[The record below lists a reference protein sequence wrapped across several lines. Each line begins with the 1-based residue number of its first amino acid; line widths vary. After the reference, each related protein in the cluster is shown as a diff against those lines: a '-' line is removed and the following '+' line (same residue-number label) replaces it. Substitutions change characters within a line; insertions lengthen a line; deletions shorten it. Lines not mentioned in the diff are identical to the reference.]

1 MNARRVGVALLGIGV
16 VGILAVGVL
25 LRPRPVFDHTPGPI
39 PRIVD
44 AVAFHEA
51 KVAES
56 LAAGVPASNTER
68 LVLNRSAGSEVVFLY
83 LHGFSASRGE
93 GELVVDTL
101 TAEWS
106 ANTWYARLP
115 GHGGPGEAMGTAS
128 ADQYFDTVTEAVGL
142 ASRLG
147 DKVVVVATSTGA
159 TLALWAAATYP
170 EHIDA
175 VIISSPLI
183 EFADPKA
190 GLLLGSAHAEQLTRL
205 VLGETRDLRPRDEDG
220 NPVEAVN
227 SPWTKRYPSRAV
239 VHLEDVRAHAARSAI
254 YSAVTQPTLMFYY
267 YADDTNQDETIDVA
281 AARGAF
287 AQLNH
292 GAAHPQ
298 SKSVAITRGAHVLF
312 SEHIPSDKD
321 TILDESRHFL
331 RAVVGLPPR
340 ERAMQQHNSDG
351 ERTPG

>member
-16 VGILAVGVL
+16 VGILSVGVL
-25 LRPRPVFDHTPGPI
+25 LRPRPILDHTPGPL

-44 AVAFHEA
+44 AVAFHEE
-51 KVAES
+51 KVSQS

-68 LVLNRSAGSEVVFLY
+68 LVINRSMGSDVVFLY

-93 GELVVDTL
+93 GEYVVDAL

-115 GHGGPGEAMGTAS
+115 GHGGPGEAMGTAT
-128 ADQYFDTVTEAVGL
+128 ADQYFNTVTEAVGL

-147 DKVVVVATSTGA
+147 EKVVVVATSTGA
-159 TLALWAAATYP
+159 TLAIWAAATYP
-170 EHIDA
+170 DQIDA
-175 VIISSPLI
+175 VILSSPLI
-183 EFADPKA
+183 EYADPKA
-190 GLLLGSAHAEQLTRL
+190 GLLLGSAHAELLTRL
-205 VLGETRDLRPRDEDG
+205 VLGETRDLRPRDPDG
-220 NPVEAVN
+220 NPIEAMG

-239 VHLEDVRAHAARSAI
+239 VHLEDVRAYAARSAI
-254 YSAVTQPTLMFYY
+254 FSAVTQPTLMFYY
-267 YADDTNQDETIDVA
+267 YADEANQDETIDVD

-298 SKSVAITRGAHVLF
+298 SRSVAIDQGSHVLF
-312 SEHIPSDKD
+312 SEHVPSDKD
-321 TILDESRHFL
+321 TILDESRQFL